1 MSHGVLCPVRPGNEE
16 AGEGQDEDDY
26 QNDAYRKAWA
36 PFNPDQEEEE
46 RTDEGTDEEI
56 ECEEGQRSRA
66 ATTPKAPT
74 AREWEEHMV
83 SHWPF
88 QNWFEHCVRGKA
100 KANPHRTVER
110 ESDIPIVGID

>member
-46 RTDEGTDEEI
+46 RTANPDQEEEERTDEGMGEEI
-56 ECEEGQRSRA
+56 EHEEGQRSRA

-74 AREWEEHMV
+74 AREWE
-83 SHWPF
+83 
-88 QNWFEHCVRGKA
+88 
-100 KANPHRTVER
+100 
-110 ESDIPIVGID
+110 